1 MTAHYDTYDYPSY
14 WEGRD
19 YEHNSEIIAI
29 KSFLEKIPK
38 IRTILEI
45 GCGFGRLTPS
55 YLFRAKKV
63 ILCDPSAKLLKLARE
78 KNPQNSN
85 IFYYQASLCNLCE
98 KVRRNSVD
106 LAIMVRVIH
115 HIENIDETFKTISK
129 LVRKGGYFIL
139 EFANKKHGKAIFKE
153 IFKGN
158 LTFPLDIFPK
168 DISSPKSKREKKL
181 PFINYHPDTIIQSLK
196 NSGFEIVAK
205 RSVSN
210 IRSSRIKKLLP
221 LPTLLSLE
229 RVLQEPL
236 SYIYFGPSIFLLVR
250 KKA

>member
-14 WEGRD
+14 WEGRE

-45 GCGFGRLTPS
+45 GCGYGRLTPS

-63 ILCDPSAKLLKLARE
+63 ILCDPSAKLLKIARE
-78 KNPQNSN
+78 KNPENSN
-85 IFYYQASLCNLCE
+85 IVYFQANLHNLVG
-98 KVRRNSVD
+98 KIRGNSVD

-115 HIENIDETFKTISK
+115 HIEDIDKTFQTISK
-129 LVRKGGYFIL
+129 FVRKGGYLIL
-139 EFANKKHGKAIFKE
+139 EFANKSHGKATLKE
-153 IFKGN
+153 LFKGN

-168 DISSPKSKREKKL
+168 DISSLKSKRKKAL
-181 PFINYHPDTIIQSLK
+181 PFINYHPDIIIHSLQ
-196 NSGFEIVAK
+196 NSGFEIIAK

-210 IRSSRIKKLLP
+210 IRSPKIKKLLP
-221 LPTLLSLE
+221 LSTLLSLE
-229 RVLQEPL
+229 KILQEPL
-236 SYIYFGPSIFLLVR
+236 SYFYFGPSIFLLAR
-250 KKA
+250 KRG

>member
-14 WEGRD
+14 WEGRE

-29 KSFLEKIPK
+29 KSFLGKIPK
-38 IRTILEI
+38 IKTILEI

-63 ILCDPSAKLLKLARE
+63 ILCDPSAKLLKLARQ
-78 KNPQNSN
+78 KNPENSK
-85 IFYYQASLCNLCE
+85 IQYYQACLCNLPE
-98 KVRRNSVD
+98 KVRSGSID

-115 HIENIDETFKTISK
+115 HIEDIDETFKIISK
-129 LVRKGGYFIL
+129 LAKKGGYFIL
-139 EFANKKHGKAIFKE
+139 EFANKRHGKATFKE
-153 IFKGN
+153 LFKGN

-168 DISSPKSKREKKL
+168 DIRSAKQIRKRVL
-181 PFINYHPDTIIQSLK
+181 PFINYHPDTIIQALE
-196 NSGFEIVAK
+196 NAGFEIIAK

-210 IRSSRIKKLLP
+210 IRSARLKKLLP

-229 RVLQEPL
+229 KILQEPL
-236 SYIYFGPSIFLLVR
+236 SYIYFGPSIFLLAR
-250 KKA
+250 KKD